1 MFMFEKEFLLD
12 PPGSA
17 RGLSERGYRAES
29 LDRIASLALCLRVC
43 SLDPMT
49 LGLKAYLDA
58 PALAL

>member
-29 LDRIASLALCLRVC
+29 LDRVGEPSPMPSSL
-43 SLDPMT
+43 
-49 LGLKAYLDA
+49 
-58 PALAL
+58 